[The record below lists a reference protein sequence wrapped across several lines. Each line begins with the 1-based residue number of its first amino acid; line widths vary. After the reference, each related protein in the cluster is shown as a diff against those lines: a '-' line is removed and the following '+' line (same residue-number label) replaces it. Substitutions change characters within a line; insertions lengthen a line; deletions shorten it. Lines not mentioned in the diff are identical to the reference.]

1 MNNNQSEQ
9 PKKLGALSL
18 LKKIFAEQNA
28 SLDEEGEGH
37 YSFTYGYGDGNQE
50 VFLLSADDEHVN
62 VRLVDFCWHEV
73 SKWDIEEV
81 TRIQSL
87 VNNYN
92 TRGSGKVV
100 YSFEDDD
107 KMKLS
112 SIVTFPLYEDIPHID
127 LYFNAMVDGLI
138 QSHLCIMD
146 TPEAEEAEDADSD
159 DATDNNNEKG
169 GEA

>member
-1 MNNNQSEQ
+1 MSNNQSEQ
-9 PKKLGALSL
+9 PKRLGALSL

-28 SLDEEGEGH
+28 SLEKQDEGH
-37 YSFTYGYGDGNQE
+37 YSFNYGYDNE
-50 VFLLSADDEHVN
+50 HTELFLVEADDEHVN

-92 TRGSGKVV
+92 INGSGKVV

-112 SIVTFPLYEDIPHID
+112 SMVTFPLYEDIPQVEA
-127 LYFNAMVDGLI
+127 YFNTMIDGLI
-138 QSHLCIMD
+138 HSHSCIID
-146 TPEAEEAEDADSD
+146 SHESEDVANEESKD
-159 DATDNNNEKG
+159 DNKEKG